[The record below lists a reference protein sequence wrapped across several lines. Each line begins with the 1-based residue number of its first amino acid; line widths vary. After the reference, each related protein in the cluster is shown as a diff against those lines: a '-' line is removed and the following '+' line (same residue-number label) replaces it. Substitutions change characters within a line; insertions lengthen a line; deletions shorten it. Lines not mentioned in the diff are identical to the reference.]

1 MNKLVTTAISYT
13 NGSPHIG
20 HLYESVLSDF
30 MKHLLIISSNNTKLL
45 TGSDEHGKKI
55 EETAIKNN
63 IKPIELCNKYSE
75 EFKKLNNNIKTKYD
89 NFIRTTE
96 EDHVL
101 VVQEALKKVL
111 DNGNIYLGTYKGWYN
126 TREEMFMSELD
137 CKLNNYNDPISG
149 KPYELI
155 EEETYYFKLSSFK
168 NELIEYVKKLN
179 VSEYIK
185 NDLLLKLEDL
195 KDLSISRT
203 SFNWGIKFPFND
215 KHIVY
220 VWFDALLNYITGKN
234 RLFEDVDVDV
244 DVDII
249 HIIGKDIVWFHA
261 VIYPAILMALGKQK
275 YISNNIFIHGIIM
288 DQNGN
293 KMSKSLGN
301 IIDVDYL
308 INKFNIEAIRFYLI
322 TNTTNEDINLSEE
335 RLISQYNNELIK
347 SFGNLFQR
355 VYKLLIPIQNEINI
369 LLKDKKDIIKN
380 NFEKNKE
387 IINNIISNN
396 FNIKKYI
403 EYINEKLSH
412 CNKKITD
419 DKPWEKEVIEKVII
433 LTDLLIEL
441 DNIMILLYP
450 VIPDKINELRK
461 YLGLENVNN
470 NILQNDKLTIKIT
483 EKNIKAFMAL

>member
-1 MNKLVTTAISYT
+1 MNNLVTTAISYT

-30 MKHLLIISSNNTKLL
+30 MKHLLIISGKNTKLL
-45 TGSDEHGKKI
+45 TGTDEHGKKI
-55 EETAIKNN
+55 EDTAIKIN

-89 NFIRTTE
+89 NFIRTTD
-96 EDHVL
+96 EDHIL
-101 VVQEALKKVL
+101 LVQEALQKVL
-111 DNGNIYLGTYKGWYN
+111 NDGNIYLGTYKGWYN
-126 TREEMFMSELD
+126 TREETFMSELD
-137 CKLNNYNDPISG
+137 CKLNNYIDPVSG

-155 EEETYYFKLSSFK
+155 EEETYYFKLSKFK
-168 NELIEYVKKLN
+168 NELIDYVKTLNVNEYVKN
-179 VSEYIK
+179 E
-185 NDLLLKLEDL
+185 LLFKLEDL

-220 VWFDALLNYITGKN
+220 VWFDALLNYLTGKN
-234 RLFEDVDVDV
+234 RLFGEVDTE
-244 DVDII
+244 II

-261 VIYPAILMALGKQK
+261 VIYPAILLALDKQK
-275 YISNNIFIHGIIM
+275 YITNNIFIHGFIM

-301 IIDVDYL
+301 TVDVDYL

-322 TNTTNEDINLSEE
+322 TNTTSEDINFSEE
-335 RLISQYNNELIK
+335 RLVSQFNNELIK

-355 VYKLLIPIQNEINI
+355 LYKLLIPIQNEINS
-369 LLKDKKDIIKN
+369 LLKEKTDIIKN
-380 NFEKNKE
+380 NYEKSKE

-396 FNIKKYI
+396 FNIRKYI
-403 EYINEKLSH
+403 EYINEKLSYS
-412 CNKKITD
+412 NKRITD
-419 DKPWEKEVIEKVII
+419 DKPWEKEIGEKVII

-441 DNIMILLYP
+441 DNTMILLYP
-450 VIPDKINELRK
+450 VIPDKINELRN
-461 YLGLENVNN
+461 YLGLENINN
-470 NILQNDKLTIKIT
+470 NSLQNAKLEIKIT
-483 EKNIKAFMAL
+483 EVNIKAFKILV

>member
-1 MNKLVTTAISYT
+1 MNNLVTTAISYT

-30 MKHLLIISSNNTKLL
+30 IKHLLIISGNNTKLL
-45 TGSDEHGKKI
+45 TGTDEHGKKI

-89 NFIRTTE
+89 NFIRTTD
-96 EDHVL
+96 EDHIL
-101 VVQEALKKVL
+101 LVQEALKKVL
-111 DNGNIYLGTYKGWYN
+111 DDGNIYLGTYKGWYN
-126 TREEMFMSELD
+126 TREETFMSELD
-137 CKLNNYNDPISG
+137 CKLNNYIDPVSG

-155 EEETYYFKLSSFK
+155 EEETYYFKLSKFK

-179 VSEYIK
+179 VSEYVK

-203 SFNWGIKFPFND
+203 SFNWGIKFAFND

-234 RLFEDVDVDV
+234 RLYGEEDTE
-244 DVDII
+244 II

-261 VIYPAILMALGKQK
+261 VIYPAILLALDKQK
-275 YISNNIFIHGIIM
+275 YITTNIFIHGFIM

-301 IIDVDYL
+301 TVDVDYL

-322 TNTTNEDINLSEE
+322 TNTTSEDINFSEE
-335 RLISQYNNELIK
+335 RMISQYNNELIK

-355 VYKLLIPIQNEINI
+355 LYKLLIPIQNEINI
-369 LLKDKKDIIKN
+369 LLKEKNVIIKSN
-380 NFEKNKE
+380 YEKGKE
-387 IINNIISNN
+387 VINNIISNN
-396 FNIKKYI
+396 FNIRKYI
-403 EYINEKLSH
+403 EYINEKLSYS
-412 CNKKITD
+412 NKRITD
-419 DKPWEKEVIEKVII
+419 DKPWEKEVGEKVII

-441 DNIMILLYP
+441 DNIMIFLYP
-450 VIPDKINELRK
+450 VIPDKINELRN
-461 YLGLENVNN
+461 YLGLENVNYN
-470 NILQNDKLTIKIT
+470 SLQNAKLEIKIT
-483 EKNIKAFMAL
+483 EGNIKAFKILI

>member
-1 MNKLVTTAISYT
+1 MNNLVTTAISYT

-30 MKHLLIISSNNTKLL
+30 MKHLLIISDKNTKLL
-45 TGSDEHGKKI
+45 TGTDEHGKKI

-96 EDHVL
+96 EDHIIL
-101 VVQEALKKVL
+101 VQEALKKVL
-111 DNGNIYLGTYKGWYN
+111 EDGNIYLGTYKGWYN
-126 TREEMFMSELD
+126 TREETFMSELD
-137 CKLNNYNDPISG
+137 CKLNNYIDPVSG

-155 EEETYYFKLSSFK
+155 EEETYYFKLSNFK

-179 VSEYIK
+179 VSEYVK

-220 VWFDALLNYITGKN
+220 VWFDALLNYVTGKK
-234 RLFEDVDVDV
+234 RLFGEE

-275 YISNNIFIHGIIM
+275 YITTNIFIHGFIM

-301 IIDVDYL
+301 TVDVDYL

-322 TNTTNEDINLSEE
+322 TNTTNEDINFSEE

-355 VYKLLIPIQNEINI
+355 LYKLLIPIQNEINI
-369 LLKDKKDIIKN
+369 LLKEKIDIIKN
-380 NFEKNKE
+380 NNDKGKE
-387 IINNIISNN
+387 LIDNIISNN
-396 FNIKKYI
+396 FNIRKYI
-403 EYINEKLSH
+403 EYINEKLSYS
-412 CNKKITD
+412 NKKITD
-419 DKPWEKEVIEKVII
+419 DKPWEKELGEKVII

-450 VIPDKINELRK
+450 VIPDKIYELRN
-461 YLGLENVNN
+461 YLGLEN
-470 NILQNDKLTIKIT
+470 IHSKLEIKIT
-483 EKNIKAFMAL
+483 ETNIKAFKII

>member
-1 MNKLVTTAISYT
+1 MNNLVTTAISYT

-30 MKHLLIISSNNTKLL
+30 MKHLLIISGKNTKLL
-45 TGSDEHGKKI
+45 TGTDEHGKKI
-55 EETAIKNN
+55 EDTAIKNN
-63 IKPIELCNKYSE
+63 IKPIDLCNKYSE

-89 NFIRTTE
+89 NFIRTTD
-96 EDHVL
+96 EDHIL
-101 VVQEALKKVL
+101 LVQEALKKVL
-111 DNGNIYLGTYKGWYN
+111 DDGNIYLGTYKGWYN
-126 TREEMFMSELD
+126 TREETFMSELD
-137 CKLNNYNDPISG
+137 CKLNNYIDPVSG

-155 EEETYYFKLSSFK
+155 EEETYYFKLSKFK
-168 NELIEYVKKLN
+168 NELIDYVKTLN
-179 VSEYIK
+179 VNEYIK
-185 NDLLLKLEDL
+185 NELLLKLEDL

-234 RLFEDVDVDV
+234 RLFGEEETE
-244 DVDII
+244 II

-261 VIYPAILMALGKQK
+261 VIYPAILLALDKQK
-275 YISNNIFIHGIIM
+275 YITNNIFIHGFIM

-301 IIDVDYL
+301 TVDVDYL

-322 TNTTNEDINLSEE
+322 TNTTSEDINFSEE

-355 VYKLLIPIQNEINI
+355 LYKLFIPIQNEINI
-369 LLKDKKDIIKN
+369 LLKEKTDLIKTNYEKDKDLV
-380 NFEKNKE
+380 
-387 IINNIISNN
+387 NNIISNN
-396 FNIKKYI
+396 FNIRKYI
-403 EYINEKLSH
+403 EYINEKLSYS
-412 CNKKITD
+412 NKRITD
-419 DKPWEKEVIEKVII
+419 DKPWEKEVGEKVII

-450 VIPDKINELRK
+450 VIPDKINELRN
-461 YLGLENVNN
+461 YLGLENVNYN
-470 NILQNDKLTIKIT
+470 SLQNAKLEIKIT
-483 EKNIKAFMAL
+483 EGNIKAFKIMI

>member
-1 MNKLVTTAISYT
+1 MNNLVTTAISYT

-30 MKHLLIISSNNTKLL
+30 IKHLLIISGNNTKLL
-45 TGSDEHGKKI
+45 TGTDEHGKKI

-96 EDHVL
+96 DDHIL
-101 VVQEALKKVL
+101 LVQEALKKVL
-111 DNGNIYLGTYKGWYN
+111 DDGNIYLGTYKGWYN
-126 TREEMFMSELD
+126 TREETFMSELD
-137 CKLNNYNDPISG
+137 CKLNNYIDPVSG

-155 EEETYYFKLSSFK
+155 EEETYYFKLSKFK

-179 VSEYIK
+179 VSEYVK

-234 RLFEDVDVDV
+234 RLYGEEDTE
-244 DVDII
+244 II

-261 VIYPAILMALGKQK
+261 VIYPAILLALDKQK
-275 YISNNIFIHGIIM
+275 YITTNIFIHGFIM

-301 IIDVDYL
+301 TVDVDYL

-322 TNTTNEDINLSEE
+322 TNTTSEDINFSEE
-335 RLISQYNNELIK
+335 RMISQYNNELIK

-355 VYKLLIPIQNEINI
+355 LYKLLIPIQNEINI
-369 LLKDKKDIIKN
+369 LLKEKNVIIKSN
-380 NFEKNKE
+380 YEKGKE
-387 IINNIISNN
+387 VINNIISNN
-396 FNIKKYI
+396 FNIRKYI
-403 EYINEKLSH
+403 EYINEKLSYS
-412 CNKKITD
+412 NKRITD
-419 DKPWEKEVIEKVII
+419 DKPWEKEVGEKVII

-441 DNIMILLYP
+441 DYILILLYP

-470 NILQNDKLTIKIT
+470 NSLQNDKLEIKIT
-483 EKNIKAFMAL
+483 EGNIKAFKILI

>member
-1 MNKLVTTAISYT
+1 MNNLVTTAISYT

-30 MKHLLIISSNNTKLL
+30 MKHLLIISGKNTKLL
-45 TGSDEHGKKI
+45 TGTDEHGKKI

-63 IKPIELCNKYSE
+63 IKPIDLCNKYSE

-89 NFIRTTE
+89 NFIRTTD
-96 EDHVL
+96 EDHIL
-101 VVQEALKKVL
+101 LVQEALKKVL
-111 DNGNIYLGTYKGWYN
+111 DDGNIYLGTYKGWYN
-126 TREEMFMSELD
+126 TREETFMSELD
-137 CKLNNYNDPISG
+137 CKLNNYIDPVSG

-155 EEETYYFKLSSFK
+155 EEETYYFKLSKFK
-168 NELIEYVKKLN
+168 NELIDYVKTLNVNEYVKN
-179 VSEYIK
+179 E
-185 NDLLLKLEDL
+185 LLFKLEDL

-234 RLFEDVDVDV
+234 RLFGEEDTE
-244 DVDII
+244 II

-261 VIYPAILMALGKQK
+261 VIYPAILLALDKQK
-275 YISNNIFIHGIIM
+275 YITNNIFIHGFIM

-301 IIDVDYL
+301 TVDVDYL
-308 INKFNIEAIRFYLI
+308 INKFNNEAIRFYLI
-322 TNTTNEDINLSEE
+322 TNTTSEDINFSEE

-355 VYKLLIPIQNEINI
+355 LYKLLIPIQNEINS
-369 LLKDKKDIIKN
+369 LLKEKTDIIKSN
-380 NFEKNKE
+380 YEKDKE
-387 IINNIISNN
+387 LINNIISNN
-396 FNIKKYI
+396 FNIRKYI
-403 EYINEKLSH
+403 EYINEKLSYS
-412 CNKKITD
+412 NKRITD
-419 DKPWEKEVIEKVII
+419 DKPWERVLNEKVII

-450 VIPDKINELRK
+450 VIPDKINELRN
-461 YLGLENVNN
+461 YLGLENINYN
-470 NILQNDKLTIKIT
+470 SLQNAKLEIKIT
-483 EKNIKAFMAL
+483 EGNIKAFKILV